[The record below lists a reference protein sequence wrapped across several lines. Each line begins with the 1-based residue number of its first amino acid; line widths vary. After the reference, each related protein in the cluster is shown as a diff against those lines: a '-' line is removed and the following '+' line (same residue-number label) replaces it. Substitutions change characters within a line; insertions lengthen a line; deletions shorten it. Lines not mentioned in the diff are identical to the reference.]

1 MTPEQYVANS
11 LMKVWFKNSHN
22 DQEWLA
28 SEDGKAW
35 SEISLL
41 DAQVA
46 VDAYREWVQKYG
58 DDLK

>member
-1 MTPEQYVANS
+1 MTPEQYVANA

-22 DQEWLA
+22 DKSWLE

-35 SEISLL
+35 LEISLL
-41 DAQVA
+41 DAEVA
-46 VDAYREWVQKYG
+46 VNAYREWLKNFG

>member
-1 MTPEQYVANS
+1 MTPEQYVANA

-22 DQEWLA
+22 DPEWLA
-28 SEDGKAW
+28 SEDGSAW
-35 SEISLL
+35 KEISIL

-46 VDAYREWVQKYG
+46 VDAYREWLQKYG

>member
-1 MTPEQYVANS
+1 MTAEQYVANA

-22 DQEWLA
+22 DRSWLE
-28 SEDGKAW
+28 SEDGQAW

-41 DAQVA
+41 DAGVA
-46 VDAYREWVQKYG
+46 VDAYQEWLNLYG

>member
-1 MTPEQYVANS
+1 MTPEQYVANA

-22 DQEWLA
+22 DPEWLA

-35 SEISLL
+35 VEISLL
-41 DAQVA
+41 DAEVA
-46 VDAYREWVQKYG
+46 VDAHREWLKNYG

>member
-1 MTPEQYVANS
+1 MSPEQYVANA

-28 SEDGKAW
+28 SEDGQAW

-41 DAQVA
+41 DAEVA
-46 VDAYREWVQKYG
+46 VNAYQEWLRVYG

>member
-1 MTPEQYVANS
+1 MTPEQYVANA

-22 DQEWLA
+22 DKEWLA
-28 SEDGKAW
+28 SEDGTAW

-46 VDAYREWVQKYG
+46 VDAYQEWLHKYG

>member
-1 MTPEQYVANS
+1 MTAEQYVANA
-11 LMKVWFKNSHN
+11 LMKVWFKNSHS
-22 DQEWLA
+22 DKSWLE
-28 SEDGKAW
+28 SEDGQAW

-46 VDAYREWVQKYG
+46 VDAYREWLKNYG

>member
-1 MTPEQYVANS
+1 MTPEQYVADS

-22 DQEWLA
+22 DQEWLE

>member
-1 MTPEQYVANS
+1 MTAEQYVAAA
-11 LMKVWFKNSHN
+11 LMKVWFKNSHT

-28 SEDGKAW
+28 SEDGQAW
-35 SEISLL
+35 TEISQL

-46 VDAYREWVQKYG
+46 VDAYREWLQKYG